1 MQSFMIRTLPI
12 INSLTGRPILKSIFS
27 PGSSRLV
34 AVAAVS
40 LASLTLTACG
50 ITKVGDVPEYLDS
63 SFDNAPPKDFLSQGD
78 LSKIKVGMSPL
89 EVRNRVGPAMLGDKE
104 EKGRWDYVVRKG
116 AGPSAEYLPYGV
128 YFENDKVVKIAQL
141 EANGAPKMA
150 GEPAPAAAAV
160 AAPDATAAALPAD
173 PAPAAPAAGG
183 DAVNEINEVL
193 TGWAN
198 AWTAKDSAAYLGF
211 YADTFEHGKKS
222 RKAWEGE
229 RRKRL
234 AAPDTITLNLTDVQ
248 ITLQSDVL
256 AEVSFKQAYTSNK
269 FTDNGS
275 KTLVLS
281 KASGA
286 WKIQKETFT
295 K

>member
-1 MQSFMIRTLPI
+1 MIRALLI
-12 INSLTGRPILKSIFS
+12 INSLTGRRILKSIFS

-34 AVAAVS
+34 AVAAVT
-40 LASLTLTACG
+40 LASLSLTACG

-63 SFDNAPPKDFLSQGD
+63 SFDTAPPKDFLSQGD

-116 AGPSAEYLPYGV
+116 AGPNAEYLPYGV

-141 EANGAPKMA
+141 ESNGAPKMA
-150 GEPAPAAAAV
+150 VDAAAPAAAPV
-160 AAPDATAAALPAD
+160 ATPDAAAAALPAD
-173 PAPAAPAAGG
+173 PAPAAPAVGG
-183 DAVNEINEVL
+183 DAVNEINDVL

-269 FTDNGS
+269 YTDNGS

-281 KASGA
+281 KASGS
-286 WKIQKETFT
+286 WKIQKETFS

>member
-1 MQSFMIRTLPI
+1 M
-12 INSLTGRPILKSIFS
+12 KSIFS

-34 AVAAVS
+34 AVAAVT

-63 SFDNAPPKDFLSQGD
+63 SFENAPPKDFLTQGD
-78 LSKIKVGMSPL
+78 LAKIKVGMSPL

-104 EKGRWDYVVRKG
+104 EKGRWDYVLRKG
-116 AGPSAEYLPYGV
+116 SGANAEYLPYGV

-141 EANGAPKMA
+141 EPNGAPKMA
-150 GEPAPAAAAV
+150 GEPAAAAPV
-160 AAPDATAAALPAD
+160 AAAGASAAALPAD
-173 PAPAAPAAGG
+173 PAPAAPAPVG

-198 AWTAKDSAAYLGF
+198 AWTAKNSAAYLGF

-222 RKAWEGE
+222 RKVWESE

-281 KASGA
+281 KASGT
-286 WKIQKETFT
+286 WKIQKETFS